1 MRVSLLWNPA
11 AGDGVSLT
19 RLRRE
24 IARAGHVLAHLAEPE
39 DDLAPLAD
47 AELAVAAGG
56 DGTVARLARTL
67 AQRGGGTL
75 GILPCGTANNVAGQL
90 GIAGSLPELVG
101 RWSRA
106 RRVPLDVGVARGA
119 WGERLFLEA
128 VGSGLVSR
136 GIATMDAASDAHAE
150 DESAADALARA
161 RATFRDVLE
170 RLVPQPARLSVDGA
184 PLDGHFLLVEVLNV
198 RATGPNL
205 VLAPEASPSDGYFTV
220 VTASEE
226 HRPALAEYL
235 RRRSEDCTAPHPE
248 LPARRAQRVDVEGW
262 EELHLDDELRAGAE
276 ARRVSLRIRPGALR
290 VLV

>member
-1 MRVSLLWNPA
+1 MRVSLLWNST

-24 IARAGHVLAHLAEPE
+24 IARAGHTLTHVVEPE

-47 AELAVAAGG
+47 ADLAVAAGG
-56 DGTVARLARTL
+56 DGTVARLVRML

-136 GIATMDAASDAHAE
+136 GIATMDAAADAHGK

-161 RATFRDVLE
+161 LETFRNVLAK
-170 RLVPQPARLSVDGA
+170 LVPQPARLSIDGV
-184 PLDGHFLLVEVLNV
+184 PLDGHFLVVEVLNV

-205 VLAPEASPSDGYFTV
+205 VFAPEASPSDGYFTV
-220 VTASEE
+220 VTACEE

-235 RRRSEDCTAPHPE
+235 RRRSEDCAAQHPE
-248 LPARRAQRVDVEGW
+248 LPTHRAQRVDVEGW
-262 EELHLDDELRAGAE
+262 EELHVDDELRAGAG
-276 ARRVSLRIRPGALR
+276 ARSVSLHIRPGALR